1 MHRGEIVKEA
11 IKASGIAVGVVADRV
26 GLSRRT
32 LYNKFKENS
41 IPYSL
46 ILKIGEVIHHDFSE
60 EFPHLGRKVKKEA
73 SAIAPL
79 AAPVNLELSF
89 DGKQEAP
96 LLLADAAEL
105 TPREPATT
113 RTVQECEAEM
123 IVLQRKYIALLE
135 KFNELLLKTS

>member
-11 IKASGIAVGVVADRV
+11 IKKSGIAVGVVADRI

-32 LYNKFKENS
+32 LYNKFKETS

-46 ILKIGEVIHHDFSE
+46 ILKIGEVIHYDFSE
-60 EFPHLGRKVKKEA
+60 DFPHLSRKLKKENA
-73 SAIAPL
+73 ENLPLTAPI
-79 AAPVNLELSF
+79 NLELSF
-89 DGKQEAP
+89 DGSPAP
-96 LLLADAAEL
+96 AQPE
-105 TPREPATT
+105 TETPPPPREVAPT
-113 RTVQECEAEM
+113 RSVQECEAEL